1 MGLVLGIAPA
11 GGQHL
16 LGGADPVG
24 PLGLGQV
31 LLGLADPPFL
41 LHFLLGDLCLAAG
54 LAHPLAL
61 GQGHLDGRQQGALG
75 HRLDQIAR
83 DPGLAGPAD
92 EGLVVE
98 GGEQHHAA
106 GQILLQDGLG
116 GGQPVE
122 NRHLHIHQHY
132 VRPLGPA
139 ELHRVEPVPGLA
151 HHLEIQL
158 GEHIGQIHPGNGL
171 IVRNDYRSRP
181 VTLPFPG
188 KIFRFYNNIAAMIS
202 QSFPPG
208 RPGC

>member
-61 GQGHLDGRQQGALG
+61 GQGHLDGRQQGTLG

-92 EGLVVE
+92 EGLVVK

-106 GQILLQDGLG
+106 GQILLQMVSAAVSPSKTGIFISISTTSGRLAR
-116 GGQPVE
+116 QSSTASNPS
-122 NRHLHIHQHY
+122 
-132 VRPLGPA
+132 PA
-139 ELHRVEPVPGLA
+139 WPTTWKSSSVSISARSIRVMG
-151 HHLEIQL
+151 
-158 GEHIGQIHPGNGL
+158 
-171 IVRNDYRSRP
+171 SSS
-181 VTLPFPG
+181 
-188 KIFRFYNNIAAMIS
+188 AMITVLIL
-202 QSFPPG
+202 
-208 RPGC
+208 